1 MNKTNIISMEFSI
14 KYKETNLPIKLD
26 ELLEEEW
33 AQNLIKC
40 DIDDFYLSS
49 DGQLILADECGNF
62 SYVPRE
68 EKFIV
73 NIFIGNEI
81 FEMIY

>member
-1 MNKTNIISMEFSI
+1 MEFSI